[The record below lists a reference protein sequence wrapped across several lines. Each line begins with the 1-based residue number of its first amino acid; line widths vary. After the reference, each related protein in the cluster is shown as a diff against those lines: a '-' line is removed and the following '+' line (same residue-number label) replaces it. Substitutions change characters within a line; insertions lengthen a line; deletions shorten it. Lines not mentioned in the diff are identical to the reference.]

1 MKRSSFDAEEIII
14 NNDDQG
20 GDDNDDY
27 ANLFVAIAEND
38 EQNASGQF

>member
-20 GDDNDDY
+20 DDNDDY
-27 ANLFVAIAEND
+27 HNLFVAIAEND
-38 EQNASGQF
+38 

>member
-14 NNDDQG
+14 NNDDDQ

-27 ANLFVAIAEND
+27 HNLFVAIAEND
-38 EQNASGQF
+38 QQNASG

>member
-20 GDDNDDY
+20 DDNDDY
-27 ANLFVAIAEND
+27 NNLFVAIAEND
-38 EQNASGQF
+38 